1 MVTEAGQKQSA
12 LEGAGADGRDV
23 ADKASCTVSPRL
35 LGWQLAV
42 KRAIDLLLPLIA
54 LPIVV
59 PLGLLISITIKLD
72 SEGPMLFKQT
82 RVGKGG
88 KPFTLYKFRSM
99 FKDADEMVSGLD
111 QLNEAAGPTFKI
123 RKDPRITKVG
133 SLLRK
138 SSLDELPQIINV
150 LKGEMSLVGPRPP
163 LPREVEKYNSHQ
175 LGRLAVKPGLTCLW
189 QIRGRSNIP
198 FDEWVELD
206 LEYIRNQSLWLDF
219 KILFRTIP
227 AVLRGTGAW

>member
-1 MVTEAGQKQSA
+1 MVTEAGQKQPA

-23 ADKASCTVSPRL
+23 ADKASGTVSPRL

-59 PLGLLISITIKLD
+59 PLGLLIGIAIKLD

>member
-1 MVTEAGQKQSA
+1 M
-12 LEGAGADGRDV
+12 
-23 ADKASCTVSPRL
+23 ADKASGTVSPRL

-59 PLGLLISITIKLD
+59 PLGLLIGIAIKLD

>member
-1 MVTEAGQKQSA
+1 
-12 LEGAGADGRDV
+12 V
-23 ADKASCTVSPRL
+23 ADKASGTVSPRL

-59 PLGLLISITIKLD
+59 PLGLLIGIAIKLD

>member
-1 MVTEAGQKQSA
+1 M
-12 LEGAGADGRDV
+12 

-54 LPIVV
+54 SPIVV
-59 PLGLLISITIKLD
+59 PLGLLIGIAIKLD
-72 SEGPMLFKQT
+72 SEGPVLFKQT

-111 QLNEAAGPTFKI
+111 QLNEAAGPVFKI
-123 RKDPRITKVG
+123 KRDPRITKVG

-150 LKGEMSLVGPRPP
+150 LRGEMSLVGPRPP
-163 LPREVEKYNSHQ
+163 LPREVEKYSSHQ